1 MPPPGISRP
10 GPAGRPYGSLVVA
23 FTLAV
28 TFLGLV
34 IVAVDQWR
42 VGLTIVGSAVALAS
56 LARIVLPERHTGL
69 LHIRRTGSDVL
80 VMIALGVTI
89 VVLAVLVPDQPGM

>member
-1 MPPPGISRP
+1 MPRPGISRP

-42 VGLTIVGSAVALAS
+42 VGLTIVGSAVVLAS
-56 LARIVLPERHTGL
+56 LARIVLPERNTGL

-80 VMIALGVTI
+80 VMIALGATI
-89 VVLAVLVPDQPGM
+89 VVLAVLVPDQPGT